1 MLSIYKEITHENLAY
16 MKTGKINGLES
27 FSGALEWW
35 GVSNWVGEL
44 EKYTFDYMFELGMKV
59 LVIKI

>member
-27 FSGALEWW
+27 FSGALEW
-35 GVSNWVGEL
+35 
-44 EKYTFDYMFELGMKV
+44 
-59 LVIKI
+59 